1 MGKDILAIVDTGGKD
16 GQFIGNAIALASRH
30 DARLILGLAC
40 PIPVPGSPSAFG
52 LPYATAAE
60 FNEAV
65 AAKEARIRSLARESG
80 ITVRIFLDDPVVL
93 LRRLAA
99 EASLSDVIL
108 FGSVESYGSPRFRSE
123 LVEAVVFASGRPVL
137 LQPEGVG
144 VETWKRIVIGWN
156 GTREAGRALHAAM
169 SIAPPEASFDI
180 VTVTRPGEDA
190 RRLQP
195 SAADVARHLEMLG
208 RTAERRRGSDR
219 VFTHPSGRSHCRGR
233 LWSFQTSGNGVRR
246 HDKGA
251 SEGWRYW
258 DTAGTLKLGRHVFRP
273 GFLMNGYRQ
282 NRLTSRS
289 AS

>member
-208 RTAERRRGSDR
+208 RTAAAHYVDSGGQSAAGALIAFSHIHQADLIAAGAYGHSRLREMVFGGMTKALLRGGDIGILLE
-219 VFTHPSGRSHCRGR
+219 H
-233 LWSFQTSGNGVRR
+233 
-246 HDKGA
+246 
-251 SEGWRYW
+251 
-258 DTAGTLKLGRHVFRP
+258 
-273 GFLMNGYRQ
+273 
-282 NRLTSRS
+282 
-289 AS
+289 